1 MLYRFRLDTRF
12 LSSSKIFG
20 IVLVEF
26 RLLDG
31 KYRRLDPRFVE
42 VVLGLRIIDDRYN
55 DFVFLLLEDQIA
67 CTIAGSFAI
76 GL

>member
-1 MLYRFRLDTRF
+1 MFRLDTRF
-12 LSSSKIFG
+12 LSSSKIVR
-20 IVLVEF
+20 IVLEEF

-42 VVLGLRIIDDRYN
+42 VVLGLRIIGDRYN
-55 DFVFLLLEDQIA
+55 DFIFLLLEDQIA